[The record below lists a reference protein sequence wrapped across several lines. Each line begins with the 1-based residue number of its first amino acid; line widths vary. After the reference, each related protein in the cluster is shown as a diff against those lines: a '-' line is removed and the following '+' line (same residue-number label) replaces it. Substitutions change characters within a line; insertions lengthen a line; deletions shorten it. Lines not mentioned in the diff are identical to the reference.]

1 MPCFLRALFSSP
13 RNLFDMSATHQI
25 ATFCVETY
33 LLRVSVISNCA
44 TGTFCLQSLHSLV
57 TVHGLGAG
65 EDKTLSFYMVP
76 VFLRRRTNCSIQ
88 KLWHDA
94 HVSIPC
100 YVYALIN
107 LHIIW
112 CWIKI
117 FHQPEILPFGDD
129 SRYNPWSMV
138 TSQRRRYNSA
148 KYIQIYVYYEIMYI
162 IYFITCIYSIKWV
175 SLKIGYFKIRWIII
189 FPIRMTLLDVTIFS
203 HTHISLSEESN
214 KTTSGHCS
222 LKPYRT
228 SLRLEGQAEDYYRR
242 CCSEHGRRGWRNQKQ
257 TKQTAWNLHRSA

>member
-1 MPCFLRALFSSP
+1 MFSACPIFKPKKPFWYVCNTSDCNILRWDILTEGFCHLKLRHWDFLSPKLALVGNCSWSGGWW
-13 RNLFDMSATHQI
+13 RQNTLF
-25 ATFCVETY
+25 
-33 LLRVSVISNCA
+33 
-44 TGTFCLQSLHSLV
+44 LH
-57 TVHGLGAG
+57 GA
-65 EDKTLSFYMVP
+65 

-189 FPIRMTLLDVTIFS
+189 MFPIRMTLLDVTIFS